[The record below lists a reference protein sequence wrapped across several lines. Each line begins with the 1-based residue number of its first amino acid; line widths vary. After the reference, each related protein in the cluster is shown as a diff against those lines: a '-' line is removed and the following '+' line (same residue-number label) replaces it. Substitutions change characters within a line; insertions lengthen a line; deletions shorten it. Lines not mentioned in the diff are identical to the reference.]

1 VNITSDR
8 TCGKNEVR
16 ALHGTVAHR
25 GFEGQG
31 GMLDEHADVRR
42 GGKYRHPGVELQI
55 VRNHGRGRCSH
66 GLVDVAGIERWLEPF
81 LGRETLDE
89 YDPRGRAIRRRRA
102 PFHQFVDRAKRL
114 VGNGVDRAML
124 GTSVRFGKADPA
136 RRQEGSYMGIFTIAS
151 RLSGIIVAIDS
162 INWTHDFR
170 PRTFAKRAVFSG
182 NFPGLRGMQ

>member
-1 VNITSDR
+1 
-8 TCGKNEVR
+8 
-16 ALHGTVAHR
+16 
-25 GFEGQG
+25 
-31 GMLDEHADVRR
+31 MLDERADIGPRR
-42 GGKYRHPGVELQI
+42 KHRHPGVELQV
-55 VRNHGRGRCSH
+55 VRYDRSGRCSH
-66 GLVDVAGIERWLEPF
+66 GLVDVAGIERRLEPF

-89 YDPRGRAIRRRRA
+89 DDPGGRAVRRRRA